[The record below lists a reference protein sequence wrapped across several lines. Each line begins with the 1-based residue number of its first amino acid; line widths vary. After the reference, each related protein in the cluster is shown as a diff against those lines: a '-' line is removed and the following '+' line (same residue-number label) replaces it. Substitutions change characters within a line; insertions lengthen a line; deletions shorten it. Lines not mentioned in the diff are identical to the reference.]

1 MARKK
6 ACETENAV
14 FATKLRDLMSE
25 SATTQQELA
34 DALSVKRQTISLYTT
49 GQSKPNVEQLVVIA
63 NFFNVSADWMLGLTA
78 DRKRTPSAADDLG
91 LSEKAIRNLM
101 VYRLSP
107 DQKSLKTLNLLLE
120 SVGFSGFLAFVSRYI
135 SECNKK
141 DPPIETWVKPDLET
155 YRYILEKNGFVVTTH
170 SEAARNCYETALEE
184 LKKTLDKIVE
194 QTGGEHNGQ
203 HP

>member
-1 MARKK
+1 MKTCANLGADDIGICDRIKQLRIDHGEKQETVAKVLGVARTTYSKL
-6 ACETENAV
+6 ENGTNKFNIDMIV
-14 FATKLRDLMSE
+14 R
-25 SATTQQELA
+25 LA
-34 DALSVKRQTISLYTT
+34 DHFGVDCDYILRGYLSEHRDTC
-49 GQSKPNVEQLVVIA
+49 QL
-63 NFFNVSADWMLGLTA
+63 T
-78 DRKRTPSAADDLG
+78 G
-91 LSEKAIRNLM
+91 LSEKAIEHLM

-120 SVGFSGFLAFVSRYI
+120 SVGFAGFLAWVSRYI
-135 SECNKK
+135 SECNEK
-141 DPPIETWVKPDLET
+141 DPTIETWVKPDLET

-184 LKKTLDKIVE
+184 LKKALDKIVE